1 MMPGQD
7 PDLADFERL
16 LRDTHRTVF
25 QVAYAVLA
33 NPADAEEVTQDAFL
47 RAYKKFSS
55 LRDPQKF
62 RAWVARMSWRLALN
76 RRRSNFR
83 ALRRDGSWFRSRSVP
98 NDPEAEASAREFESR
113 LQEHIAGLPEKLRSA
128 LLLSAVQGLDARTV
142 GIILNVQEATARSR
156 LFLARRQLLKTLL
169 P

>member
-7 PDLADFERL
+7 PDLAGFERL

-33 NPADAEEVTQDAFL
+33 NAADAEEVTQDAFL
-47 RAYKKFSS
+47 RAYQKFSS

-76 RRRSNFR
+76 RRRTNFR
-83 ALRRDGSWFRSRSVP
+83 ALRRDGAWFASRPAP

-113 LQEHIAGLPEKLRSA
+113 VQERIACLPEKLRAA

-142 GIILNVQEATARSR
+142 GMILKVPEATVRSR
-156 LFLARRQLLKTLL
+156 VYLARRQLLKTLL

>member
-1 MMPGQD
+1 MPG
-7 PDLADFERL
+7 PDAGLECFERL
-16 LRDTHRTVF
+16 LRETHRTVF

-33 NPADAEEVTQDAFL
+33 NAADAEEVTQDAFL
-47 RAYKKFSS
+47 RAYQKFST

-76 RRRSNFR
+76 RRRANFR
-83 ALRRDGSWFRSRSVP
+83 ALRRDGAWFESRSAP

-113 LQEHIAGLPEKLRSA
+113 MQEHIACLPEKLRSA
-128 LLLSAVQGLDARTV
+128 LLLSAVQGLDVRTV
-142 GIILNVQEATARSR
+142 AMILKVPEGTVRSR
-156 LFLARRQLLKTLL
+156 LCLARRQLLKTLW

>member
-1 MMPGQD
+1 MST
-7 PDLADFERL
+7 RL
-16 LRDTHRTVF
+16 QEVF
-25 QVAYAVLA
+25 QLA
-33 NPADAEEVTQDAFL
+33 RSAEV
-47 RAYKKFSS
+47 S
-55 LRDPQKF
+55 
-62 RAWVARMSWRLALN
+62 RLGSPYELEAGLESP
-76 RRRSNFR
+76 RSNFR

-98 NDPEAEASAREFESR
+98 NDPEAETSAREFESR

-142 GIILNVQEATARSR
+142 GIILNVPEATARSR

>member
-1 MMPGQD
+1 MPG
-7 PDLADFERL
+7 PDAGLECFERL
-16 LRDTHRTVF
+16 LRETHRTVF

-33 NPADAEEVTQDAFL
+33 NAADAEEVTQDAFL
-47 RAYKKFSS
+47 RAYQKFST

-76 RRRSNFR
+76 RHRANFR
-83 ALRRDGSWFRSRSVP
+83 ALRRDGAWFESRSAP

-113 LQEHIAGLPEKLRSA
+113 MQEHIACLPEKLRSA
-128 LLLSAVQGLDARTV
+128 LLLSAVQGLDVRTV
-142 GIILNVQEATARSR
+142 AMILKVPEGTVRSR
-156 LFLARRQLLKTLL
+156 LYLARRQLLRTLW

>member
-16 LRDTHRTVF
+16 WRDTHRTVF

-142 GIILNVQEATARSR
+142 GIILNVPEATARSR

>member
-33 NPADAEEVTQDAFL
+33 NAADAEEVTQDAFL
-47 RAYKKFSS
+47 RAYQKFSS
-55 LRDPQKF
+55 LRDPRKF

-76 RRRSNFR
+76 RRRGNFR
-83 ALRRDGSWFRSRSVP
+83 ALLRDRAWFASRPAP
-98 NDPEAEASAREFESR
+98 NGPEAEAS
-113 LQEHIAGLPEKLRSA
+113 RSEE
-128 LLLSAVQGLDARTV
+128 RRV
-142 GIILNVQEATARSR
+142 GKECRCRWAA
-156 LFLARRQLLKTLL
+156 
-169 P
+169 

>member
-1 MMPGQD
+1 MPG
-7 PDLADFERL
+7 PDAGLECFERL
-16 LRDTHRTVF
+16 LRETHRTVF

-33 NPADAEEVTQDAFL
+33 NAADAEEVTQDAFL
-47 RAYKKFSS
+47 RAYQKFST

-76 RRRSNFR
+76 RQRANFR
-83 ALRRDGSWFRSRSVP
+83 ALRRDGAWFESRSAP

-113 LQEHIAGLPEKLRSA
+113 MQEHIACLPEKLRSA
-128 LLLSAVQGLDARTV
+128 LLLSAVQGLDVRTV
-142 GIILNVQEATARSR
+142 AMILKVPEGTVRSR
-156 LFLARRQLLKTLL
+156 LHLARRQLLKTLW

>member
-1 MMPGQD
+1 MPG
-7 PDLADFERL
+7 PDAGLECFERL

-25 QVAYAVLA
+25 RVAYAVLA
-33 NPADAEEVTQDAFL
+33 NAADAEEVTQDAFL
-47 RAYKKFSS
+47 RAYQKFST

-76 RRRSNFR
+76 RHRANFR
-83 ALRRDGSWFRSRSVP
+83 ALRRDGAWFESRSAP

-113 LQEHIAGLPEKLRSA
+113 MQEHIACLPEKLRSA
-128 LLLSAVQGLDARTV
+128 LLLSTVQGLDVRTV
-142 GIILNVQEATARSR
+142 AMILKVPEGTVRSR
-156 LFLARRQLLKTLL
+156 LHMARRQLLKTLW

>member
-47 RAYKKFSS
+47 RAYQKFSS

-142 GIILNVQEATARSR
+142 GIILNVPEATARSR

>member
-1 MMPGQD
+1 MMPGED
-7 PDLADFERL
+7 PDLAGFERL
-16 LRDTHRTVF
+16 LRDNHRTVF
-25 QVAYAVLA
+25 HVAYAVLQNA
-33 NPADAEEVTQDAFL
+33 ADAEEVTQDAFL
-47 RAYKKFSS
+47 RAYQKFSG

-76 RRRSNFR
+76 RRRSDFR
-83 ALRRDGSWFRSRSVP
+83 ALRRDGAWFAGRSVP

-142 GIILNVQEATARSR
+142 GIILNVPEATVRSR
-156 LFLARRQLLKTLL
+156 LYLARRQLLKTLS

>member
-1 MMPGQD
+1 MPG
-7 PDLADFERL
+7 PDAGLECFERL
-16 LRDTHRTVF
+16 LRETHRTVF

-33 NPADAEEVTQDAFL
+33 NAADAEEVTQDAFL
-47 RAYKKFSS
+47 RAYQKFST

-76 RRRSNFR
+76 RHRANFR
-83 ALRRDGSWFRSRSVP
+83 ALRRDGAWFESRSAP

-113 LQEHIAGLPEKLRSA
+113 MQEHIACLPEKLRSA
-128 LLLSAVQGLDARTV
+128 LLLSAVQGLDVRTV
-142 GIILNVQEATARSR
+142 AIILKVPEGTVRSR
-156 LFLARRQLLKTLL
+156 LHLARRQLLKTLW

>member
-47 RAYKKFSS
+47 RAYK
-55 LRDPQKF
+55 
-62 RAWVARMSWRLALN
+62 
-76 RRRSNFR
+76 
-83 ALRRDGSWFRSRSVP
+83 
-98 NDPEAEASAREFESR
+98 
-113 LQEHIAGLPEKLRSA
+113 
-128 LLLSAVQGLDARTV
+128 
-142 GIILNVQEATARSR
+142 
-156 LFLARRQLLKTLL
+156 
-169 P
+169 

>member
-1 MMPGQD
+1 MMPGPD
-7 PDLADFERL
+7 PGLEGFERL
-16 LRDTHRTVF
+16 LRDTHGTVF

-33 NPADAEEVTQDAFL
+33 NAADAEEVTQEAFL
-47 RAYKKFSS
+47 RAYQKFSS

-76 RRRSNFR
+76 RRRANFR
-83 ALRRDGSWFRSRSVP
+83 ALRRDGAWFASRPVP
-98 NDPEAEASAREFESR
+98 NDPEAEASTRELESR
-113 LQEHIAGLPEKLRSA
+113 LQEHIACLPEKLRSA

-142 GIILNVQEATARSR
+142 GMILKVPEATVRSR
-156 LFLARRQLLKTLL
+156 VYLARRQLLKALL

>member
-7 PDLADFERL
+7 PDLAGFELL

-33 NPADAEEVTQDAFL
+33 NAADAEEVTQDTFL
-47 RAYKKFSS
+47 RAYQKFSS

-76 RRRSNFR
+76 RRRGNLR
-83 ALRRDGSWFRSRSVP
+83 ALLRDGAWNASRP
-98 NDPEAEASAREFESR
+98 AAEDPEGGASSR
-113 LQEHIAGLPEKLRSA
+113 
-128 LLLSAVQGLDARTV
+128 
-142 GIILNVQEATARSR
+142 
-156 LFLARRQLLKTLL
+156 
-169 P
+169 

>member
-98 NDPEAEASAREFESR
+98 NDPEAETSAREFESR

-142 GIILNVQEATARSR
+142 GIILNVPEATAR
-156 LFLARRQLLKTLL
+156 
-169 P
+169 

>member
-76 RRRSNFR
+76 RRVLISVRCGATDRGFEAGRCRTIPRRKRPRVSLSR
-83 ALRRDGSWFRSRSVP
+83 VCKSTSLGCRKSCGLRFC
-98 NDPEAEASAREFESR
+98 
-113 LQEHIAGLPEKLRSA
+113 
-128 LLLSAVQGLDARTV
+128 
-142 GIILNVQEATARSR
+142 
-156 LFLARRQLLKTLL
+156 
-169 P
+169 

>member
-1 MMPGQD
+1 MPG
-7 PDLADFERL
+7 PDAGLECFERL
-16 LRDTHRTVF
+16 LRETHRTVF

-33 NPADAEEVTQDAFL
+33 NAADAEEVTQDAFL
-47 RAYKKFSS
+47 RAYQKFST

-76 RRRSNFR
+76 RHRANFR
-83 ALRRDGSWFRSRSVP
+83 ALRRDGAWFESRSAP

-113 LQEHIAGLPEKLRSA
+113 MQEHIACLPEKLRSA
-128 LLLSAVQGLDARTV
+128 LLLSAVQELDARTV
-142 GIILNVQEATARSR
+142 AMILKVPEATVRSR
-156 LFLARRQLLKTLL
+156 VYLARRQLLRTLW

>member
-1 MMPGQD
+1 MMPGPD
-7 PDLADFERL
+7 PGLEGFEQL
-16 LRDTHRTVF
+16 LRETHRTVF

-33 NPADAEEVTQDAFL
+33 NAADAEEVTQDAFL
-47 RAYKKFSS
+47 RAYRKFSS

-76 RRRSNFR
+76 RRRANLR
-83 ALRRDGSWFRSRSVP
+83 ALQRDGAWFGSRPTP

-113 LQEHIAGLPEKLRSA
+113 VQEHIAGLPEKLRSA

-142 GIILNVQEATARSR
+142 GMILKVPEATVRSR
-156 LFLARRQLLKTLL
+156 VFLARRQLLKTLL

>member
-142 GIILNVQEATARSR
+142 GIILNVPEATARSR

>member
-1 MMPGQD
+1 MSESEAGA
-7 PDLADFERL
+7 ADFEQLMRATYRL
-16 LRDTHRTVF
+16 VY
-25 QVAYAVLA
+25 QVVYAVLA

-47 RAYKKFSS
+47 RAYQKFSS

-76 RRRSNFR
+76 RRRANFR
-83 ALRRDGSWFRSRSVP
+83 ALRRDEAWFRSRSAP

-113 LQEHIAGLPEKLRSA
+113 VQEHIACLPEKLRSA
-128 LLLSAVQGLDARTV
+128 LLLSVVRGLDARTV
-142 GIILNVQEATARSR
+142 GMILKVPEATVRSR
-156 LFLARRQLLKTLL
+156 VYLARRQLLKTLL

>member
-1 MMPGQD
+1 M
-7 PDLADFERL
+7 
-16 LRDTHRTVF
+16 
-25 QVAYAVLA
+25 
-33 NPADAEEVTQDAFL
+33 TQDAFL

-142 GIILNVQEATARSR
+142 GIILNVPEATARSR

>member
-7 PDLADFERL
+7 PDLAGFERL
-16 LRDTHRTVF
+16 LRDNHRTVF

-33 NPADAEEVTQDAFL
+33 NAADAEEVTQDAFL
-47 RAYKKFSS
+47 RAYQKFSS
-55 LRDPQKF
+55 LRDPRKF

-76 RRRSNFR
+76 RRRANFR
-83 ALRRDGSWFRSRSVP
+83 ALRRDGVWFAGRSVP

-113 LQEHIAGLPEKLRSA
+113 LQALIAGLPEKLRSA
-128 LLLSAVQGLDARTV
+128 LMLSAVQGLDARTV
-142 GIILNVQEATARSR
+142 GIILNVPEATARSR

>member
-33 NPADAEEVTQDAFL
+33 NAADAEEVTQDAFL
-47 RAYKKFSS
+47 RAYQKFSS

-62 RAWVARMSWRLALN
+62 RAWVARMSWRLAVN
-76 RRRSNFR
+76 RRRADFR
-83 ALRRDGSWFRSRSVP
+83 ALRRDGVWFRGLSVP
-98 NDPEAEASAREFESR
+98 IDPEAEASARESESR
-113 LQEHIAGLPEKLRSA
+113 LREHIAGLPEKLRSA

-142 GIILNVQEATARSR
+142 GMILNVPEATVRSR
-156 LFLARRQLLKTLL
+156 LHLARRQLLKTLL